1 MGGLDAL
8 TDGPAGRTVRGM
20 DEALRVALAAAIE
33 ELGHRR
39 FGPPAAVR
47 EAKRQARA
55 ALIAFGQQQL
65 TTPAREAA
73 TNLGA
78 CLDEVE
84 PEAAARAW
92 EPLLHAF
99 QELERRMAR
108 ERGR

>member
-1 MGGLDAL
+1 VGGPGTL
-8 TDGPAGRTVRGM
+8 TDQPAGRTVRGM
-20 DEALRVALAAAIE
+20 DEALSAALAAAIE

-39 FGPPAAVR
+39 FGRAAAVR
-47 EAKRQARA
+47 DAKRQARA

-65 TTPAREAA
+65 TTPTREAA

-78 CLDEVE
+78 CLDDMA

-99 QELERRMAR
+99 QELERRIAR
-108 ERGR
+108 EHRR